1 MRTFGVL
8 IKHTATANFRFW
20 SFITG
25 DKMPENIKGPN
36 GPDELK
42 TKAEIMPIL
51 NKQKGFVEILA
62 LENEIELTKSLIITL
77 WQTKLDA
84 ERYEKETF
92 PKVKQILEPFLTV
105 PPVVKIFNV
114 EETISEKMIHMVV
127 AA

>member
-1 MRTFGVL
+1 MFARTLELAVKAEKKPEF
-8 IKHTATANFRFW
+8 IK
-20 SFITG
+20 
-25 DKMPENIKGPN
+25 
-36 GPDELK
+36 K

-62 LENEIELTKSLIITL
+62 LDNEIELTKSLIITL

-114 EETISEKMIHMVV
+114 EETIPEKMIHMVV